1 MKEDSDLFD
10 FSDYN
15 LDGYRSQDNTN
26 KKTVYKFKDETQAVP
41 ISEFCGLRSKCYSI
55 LLDDKLE
62 VKKNKFVTEKQVLKG
77 IKKSCVEKHIHHKN
91 YINCLFSSNLTEQ
104 RQKATFNT
112 LRTKDHKIGVYT
124 LTKTSLSC
132 FDDKRY
138 LLDDGIESLSFGH
151 YNISQTSI

>member
-1 MKEDSDLFD
+1 MKEDGDLFD
-10 FSDYN
+10 FSGYN

-26 KKTVYKFKDETQAVP
+26 KKTVYKFKDETDGVP
-41 ISEFCGLRSKCYSI
+41 IREFVGLRSKCYSI
-55 LLDDKLE
+55 LLDDNVE
-62 VKKNKFVTEKQVLKG
+62 KKTLKG
-77 IKKSCVEKHIHHKN
+77 IKKSCVKKNIHHEN
-91 YINCLFSSNLTEQ
+91 YKTCLMSSNLTNQ

-112 LRTKDHKIGVYT
+112 LRTKDHQIGVYT

-138 LLDDGIESLSFGH
+138 LLDDGVESLSYGH

>member
-1 MKEDSDLFD
+1 MDTEVKII
-10 FSDYN
+10 
-15 LDGYRSQDNTN
+15 QI
-26 KKTVYKFKDETQAVP
+26 KKTVYKFKDETDGIP
-41 ISEFCGLRSKCYSI
+41 IREFVGLRSKCYSI
-55 LLDDKLE
+55 LLDDNVE
-62 VKKNKFVTEKQVLKG
+62 KKTLKE
-77 IKKSCVEKHIHHKN
+77 IKKSFVKSNISHYN
-91 YINCLFSSNLTEQ
+91 YKQCLTSTILTEQ
-104 RQKATFNT
+104 RQLATFNT